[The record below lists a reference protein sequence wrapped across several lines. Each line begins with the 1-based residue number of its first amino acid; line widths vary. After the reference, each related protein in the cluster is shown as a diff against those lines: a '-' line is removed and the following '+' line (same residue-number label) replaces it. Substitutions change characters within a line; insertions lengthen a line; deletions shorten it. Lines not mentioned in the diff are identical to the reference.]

1 MKRADGLSPGS
12 GPATRR
18 SFLKLCSAT
27 VAACLGG
34 VASLTPFRKAFA
46 AAPVWTT
53 IPNQSWTVGVP
64 VSLNLAAYCSDPDG
78 NPLLFSLDRPLPPG
92 VTLNGA
98 IISGT
103 PTASFAAASF
113 VATADDRQDT
123 VPPAAP
129 TDLRTE

>member
-1 MKRADGLSPGS
+1 MKRANGS
-12 GPATRR
+12 SSGPAPATRR

-34 VASLTPFRKAFA
+34 VASLTPFRRAFA
-46 AAPVWTT
+46 AVPVWTT

-64 VSLNLAAYCSDPDG
+64 VSLNLSAYCTDQDG
-78 NPLLFSLDRPLPPG
+78 GTLLYSLDRQLPPG
-92 VTLNGA
+92 VTLNGS

-103 PTASFAAASF
+103 PTASFAAAPF
-113 VATADDRQDT
+113 IATADDREDT
-123 VPPAAP
+123 TPPAAP